1 MSLKES
7 SYSYTTLCNTGSRDL
22 SNGMGA
28 VVYIAIKL
36 ILIANQLKLVYNLQ
50 LYVCLF
56 TYVATLIVHACVIII
71 LSYRD
76 VIKVSYIIVSNL
88 VFRCQVI
95 VLQSSDLRMCTN
107 IQTLFWRCL
116 CMGFRSPKALI
127 SIPSIARV
135 LKWLRASKSHGHLQN
150 SV

>member
-95 VLQSSDLRMCTN
+95 VL
-107 IQTLFWRCL
+107 
-116 CMGFRSPKALI
+116 
-127 SIPSIARV
+127 
-135 LKWLRASKSHGHLQN
+135 
-150 SV
+150 